1 MENIKLQQLIWSSIA
16 VDTDKAREISKT
28 ILQKYNSS
36 HSNIVIDFWDI
47 KSIISEFIRSL
58 LIPLINN
65 KVNFTASNFSTEKSE
80 EMYKRIVKELETLW
94 TDNIKEIQL

>member
-1 MENIKLQQLIWSSIA
+1 MENIKLQQLIGSSIA

-36 HSNIVIDFWDI
+36 HSNIVIDFGDI

-80 EMYKRIVKELETLW
+80 EMYKRIVKELETLG

>member
-1 MENIKLQQLIWSSIA
+1 MENIKLYELIWSSIA

-28 ILQKYNSS
+28 ILQQYQKS
-36 HSNIVIDFWDI
+36 HNIIVIDFWDI
-47 KSIISEFIRSL
+47 RSIISEFIRNL

-65 KVNFTASNFSTEKSE
+65 KVKFSASNFSTEKSKAMYDRINE
-80 EMYKRIVKELETLW
+80 ELKHFW